1 MKKNPRSL
9 KKFYQLLSRKTAY
22 SSRAQALKMEGT
34 KSAADTLDFE
44 RSGREA
50 FLLGRSS
57 FMRRSGPRGS
67 EDPAMSNSKS
77 GLKSQTSKE

>member
-1 MKKNPRSL
+1 
-9 KKFYQLLSRKTAY
+9 
-22 SSRAQALKMEGT
+22 MEGT

-77 GLKSQTSKE
+77 GLKSQTPKGALNMKHSKGKLVNIPVPWKYASQDMLNF

>member
-1 MKKNPRSL
+1 
-9 KKFYQLLSRKTAY
+9 
-22 SSRAQALKMEGT
+22 MEGT

-77 GLKSQTSKE
+77 GLKSQTPKE